1 MRLSIPEGDRLI
13 IDQNWI
19 NLRSSA
25 ARSGTRREA
34 FTLLEVVISVG
45 LISLLMAG
53 LYSAMNLCFTLQ
65 TDSHDDVERL
75 QIARIVLRQ
84 FTRDIQSVVFVNNTE
99 ENSGSS
105 AGAGSETS
113 GTDSSGSETSS
124 SETNLD
130 TQSTL
135 RTSGLAGSETE
146 LMLFVSRPDRGFSYV
161 PATEIAS
168 AADRSSDVM
177 VIRYLMAQEGAGGLG
192 SAVAERES
200 SGRTTGP
207 AGLIRLEG
215 DAQTVTQAMQENE
228 EEKQLDAA
236 KLWAAEVT
244 DIRFQYFDGVNWQSE
259 WDSQKSRSVPN
270 AIEVVITLRTL
281 PPENQDSSESDQEDQ
296 FALPESMH
304 RMVVSLPIASPA
316 IPETSL

>member
-1 MRLSIPEGDRLI
+1 MRRGVPEGNRSFV
-13 IDQNWI
+13 DQTWI
-19 NLRSSA
+19 GLRSRA
-25 ARSGTRREA
+25 ARTGTRREA

-84 FTRDIQSVVFVNNTE
+84 FTRDIQSVVFVNDTE
-99 ENSGSS
+99 ENSELS

-113 GTDSSGSETSS
+113 SAESSDETTS
-124 SETNLD
+124 SETALD

-135 RTSGLAGSETE
+135 RTSGLVGSETE
-146 LMLFVSRPDRGFSYV
+146 LMLFVSRPDRGLSYV
-161 PATEIAS
+161 PATEIVS

-177 VIRYLMAQEGAGGLG
+177 VVRYLMAQEGAGGLG

-200 SGRTTGP
+200 SSKAGP

-215 DAQTVTQAMQENE
+215 DAQTVAQAMQENE
-228 EEKQLDAA
+228 DEKQLDAA

-244 DIRFQYFDGVNWQSE
+244 DIRFQYFDGINWQSG
-259 WDSQKSRSVPN
+259 WDSLKSRSVPN

-281 PPENQDSSESDQEDQ
+281 PPENEDSSKSDQEDQ
-296 FALPESMH
+296 FALPESTH
-304 RMVVSLPIASPA
+304 RMVVSLPISSPA
-316 IPETSL
+316 TPETAL

>member
-1 MRLSIPEGDRLI
+1 MKRSVPEGNRSFV
-13 IDQNWI
+13 DQTWI
-19 NLRSSA
+19 GLRSRA
-25 ARSGTRREA
+25 ASTGTRREA

-84 FTRDIQSVVFVNNTE
+84 FTRDIQSVVFVNDTE
-99 ENSGSS
+99 ENSESS

-113 GTDSSGSETSS
+113 SAETSGETAS
-124 SETNLD
+124 SETALE

-135 RTSGLAGSETE
+135 RTSGLVGSETE
-146 LMLFVSRPDRGFSYV
+146 LMLFVSRPDRGLSYV
-161 PATEIAS
+161 PATEIVS
-168 AADRSSDVM
+168 AADRSSDLM
-177 VIRYLMAQEGAGGLG
+177 VVRYLMAQEGAGGLG

-200 SGRTTGP
+200 SDRTTGP

-215 DAQTVTQAMQENE
+215 DAQTVAQAMQENE
-228 EEKQLDAA
+228 DEKQLDAA

-244 DIRFQYFDGVNWQSE
+244 DIRFQYFDGMNWQSE
-259 WDSQKSRSVPN
+259 WDSLKSLSVPN

-281 PPENQDSSESDQEDQ
+281 PPGNEDSSESDQEDQ
-296 FALPESMH
+296 FALPESTH
-304 RMVVSLPIASPA
+304 RMVVSLPTSLPA
-316 IPETSL
+316 TPETSL